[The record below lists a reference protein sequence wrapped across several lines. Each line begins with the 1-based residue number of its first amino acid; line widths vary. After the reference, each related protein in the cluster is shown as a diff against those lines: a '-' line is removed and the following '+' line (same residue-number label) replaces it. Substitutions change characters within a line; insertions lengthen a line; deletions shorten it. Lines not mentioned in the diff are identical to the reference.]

1 MTSEGS
7 WGIGATGVSFAF
19 DVLNIASNF
28 DNCLTTLWLLGT
40 NLLEKRRHQASC
52 PEDPHQVDEHGLLYR
67 IHGNFPGIS
76 YDLSVGWLPSS
87 LG

>member
-1 MTSEGS
+1 MTIEGS

-28 DNCLTTLWLLGT
+28 DNCLTTRCPLGT
-40 NLLEKRRHQASC
+40 SLLEERRHQAIC
-52 PEDPHQVDEHGLLYR
+52 PEGLLQVDEHGLLYR
-67 IHGNFPGIS
+67 IYGNFPGIS
-76 YDLSVGWLPSS
+76 YDLCVGWLPSS